1 MVRSKRPSLDS
12 LRAGYSTAPGP
23 HHHAR
28 QPRNGGHGDAVMPK
42 TRRFTRPFVFDSTD
56 EVTAGRFDPGLDVQ
70 VVPAG
75 ANGMPITIGQLTLV
89 TQAI

>member
-1 MVRSKRPSLDS
+1 
-12 LRAGYSTAPGP
+12 
-23 HHHAR
+23 
-28 QPRNGGHGDAVMPK
+28 MPK